1 MQKAS
6 KTQFTP
12 PTTSRVKQEISV
24 NETTDRLFQELLQ
37 KTIDTNADTIV
48 EANAAADNTN
58 VALNTNI
65 PVNTVIPEVTQLQ
78 DTEDAEQP
86 PQPAAPLVDFKINDI
101 LFAENNGE
109 MPPID
114 FSDIDAMNI
123 SQESKDKLK
132 QEREKNRFYEAYL
145 LRKDAE
151 EKKKY
156 SERLSVPASSWL
168 PKVEQQLEKSGQNP
182 SNAKSGFSQLLAMI
196 SAMAKADEREK
207 VAQVIEATAASLNF
221 LDSKTKQ
228 DASKLEKAYQENNKL
243 VKERNEFAN
252 ELNKLRVEHDVS
264 KQISNSQT
272 SVTSKIATLQTP
284 QPKVTIATQIQ
295 NLDPVESLFFR
306 SAVLSNRTIP
316 NAQRDL
322 AIAKYHSENFKKLPN
337 LGENATFGEIYKM
350 GNKKMKV

>member
-1 MQKAS
+1 MQKSS
-6 KTQFTP
+6 KTQFVP
-12 PTTSRVKQEISV
+12 PTTSRVKQEISTD
-24 NETTDRLFQELLQ
+24 ETSDKLFQELL
-37 KTIDTNADTIV
+37 KETLSSNVDTIV

-58 VALNTNI
+58 ISLNTNI
-65 PVNTVIPEVTQLQ
+65 PTNTVIPEATQLQ
-78 DTEDAEQP
+78 DMDVSEPVQQNAP
-86 PQPAAPLVDFKINDI
+86 PLVDFKINDI

-109 MPPID
+109 MPAID
-114 FSDIDAMNI
+114 TSDIEAMNI
-123 SQESKDKLK
+123 SRENKDKLIA
-132 QEREKNRFYEAYL
+132 EREKNRFYEAYL

-151 EKKKY
+151 EKRKY

-182 SNAKSGFSQLLAMI
+182 SNAKAGLAQLLAI
-196 SAMAKADEREK
+196 VSAMAKADEREK
-207 VAQVIEATAASLNF
+207 VAQVVEATAASLNF
-221 LDSKTKQ
+221 LDSKSKQ

-252 ELNKLRVEHDVS
+252 ELNKLRVEYDVS

-272 SVTSKIATLQTP
+272 SVTSKIATIPQ
-284 QPKVTIATQIQ
+284 QPKVTITSQIQ

-306 SAVLSNRTIP
+306 SAVLANRTIP
-316 NAQRDL
+316 NIQRDL
-322 AIAKYHSENFKKLPN
+322 SFAKFHSENFKKLPD